1 MPRPCCTLP
10 LALLFHCVAA
20 EPALAQESEPRRHT
34 IQRTDV
40 APIIDGRLSDEVWQH
55 APAFGDFT
63 QVDPDQGAKATQQT
77 EVRVLH
83 DDEHLYLAIRC
94 YDDAPDQIRATE
106 MRRDGSTGSD
116 DSISIAIDPYASQRS
131 GYLFTLGPAGLRG
144 DALIEGDV
152 TRSAWDGI
160 WYSAVT
166 IDDEGWV
173 AEVSIPY
180 KSLSFD
186 PNRTEWLL
194 NIERTVR
201 RTNEVTRWAGARRE
215 LGVED
220 LGGAGILEGFAG
232 DMHQGLGL
240 TIKPFGV
247 LTSELDDGW
256 PDFDAGLDVF
266 YRITPEI
273 TAAITINTDF
283 AEAEVDQ
290 RRVNLSRF
298 PLFFE
303 EKRDFF
309 LEEAG
314 VFEFGGIRQSPRPF
328 FSRRIGIVNGQ
339 EKGILAGA
347 RITGRTGDVRFGVLN
362 VQMEDDDELGSK
374 NLSVGRAIVDVLDES
389 YVGVIATNGN
399 PSAKGDNQLI
409 GADFGYVNTRFMGDT
424 NLRAG
429 VFAQATRDDPD
440 AGEER
445 FGYVVGGRAQITTE
459 DWSIFGFVS
468 QVDERYRPALGFV
481 SRLGEREHI
490 ATVTRTFRP
499 EWEGVRAVDVTTG
512 GEFYT
517 DLHDTVNTL
526 EVTLIGASIE
536 TDSGDY
542 AQADFIL
549 ERDKLREPFEI
560 SDGVVIGED
569 SYHWLLLDMS
579 AGTDSSQPI
588 SGEVGLRLGE
598 FYDGTRSDYT
608 ATLAVR
614 PNTRFQGSIEGIHQD
629 INLPEG
635 DFEVDIVRARGTVQ
649 FSPDL
654 ALDTIVQWDSV
665 SDITG
670 MNTRLRWE
678 PSPGQE
684 IYVVYNES
692 YDTDENFTSLEREA
706 ILKFGATIRF

>member
-1 MPRPCCTLP
+1 MPRPCCSLP
-10 LALLFHCVAA
+10 LALLLPCATAGAA
-20 EPALAQESEPRRHT
+20 WAQDTGPRRHT
-34 IQRTDV
+34 IQRTGV
-40 APIIDGRLSDEVWQH
+40 APIIDGRLSDEVWQN
-55 APAFGDFT
+55 APVLGDFT
-63 QVDPDQGAKATQQT
+63 QVDPDLGAPATQPT
-77 EVRVLH
+77 EVRGLF

-94 YDDAPDQIRATE
+94 HDDEPGRIRATE
-106 MRRDGSTGSD
+106 MKRDGSTGSD
-116 DSISIAIDPYASQRS
+116 DFVSIAIDPYSSQRS

-144 DALIEGDV
+144 DALIEGNSIR
-152 TRSAWDGI
+152 TAWDAI

-173 AEVSIPY
+173 AEVSIPF

-201 RTNEVTRWAGARRE
+201 RTNEVTRWSGARRE

-220 LGGAGILEGFAG
+220 LGGAGIIDGFSG
-232 DMHQGLGL
+232 NMHQGYGL

-273 TAAITINTDF
+273 TAAITVNTDF

-328 FSRRIGIVNGQ
+328 FSRRIGIVNGE

-347 RITGRTGDVRFGVLN
+347 RVTGRTGNVRFGVMN
-362 VQMEDDDELGSK
+362 VQMEDDDDLGSK
-374 NLSVGRAIVDVLDES
+374 NLSVARAIVDVLDES
-389 YVGVIATNGN
+389 YLGVIATNGN
-399 PSAKGDNQLI
+399 PSARGENQLF
-409 GADFGYVNTRFMGDT
+409 GADFGYVNTSFMGDA

-440 AGEER
+440 AGEEQY
-445 FGYVVGGRAQITTE
+445 GYAVGGRAQITTE
-459 DWSIFGFVS
+459 DWSVFGFVS

-481 SRLGEREHI
+481 SRPGEREHI
-490 ATVTRTFRP
+490 ARVTRTFRP
-499 EWEGVRAVDVTTG
+499 EWEGVRAVDVSTG
-512 GEFYT
+512 GEFFT
-517 DLHDTVNTL
+517 DLKDTVNTL
-526 EVTLIGASIE
+526 EVTLIGAALE
-536 TDSGDY
+536 TDTGDFV
-542 AQADFIL
+542 AADFML
-549 ERDKLREPFEI
+549 ERDVLREPFEI
-560 SDGVVIGED
+560 SDGVVLDED
-569 SYHWLLLDMS
+569 SYHWLYVTLN
-579 AGTDSSQPI
+579 AGTDSSQPLA
-588 SGEVGLRLGE
+588 GELSLRFGE
-598 FYDGTRSDYT
+598 FYDGTRSDYS
-608 ATLAVR
+608 AIVSAR
-614 PNTRFQGSIEGIHQD
+614 PNAMFQGSVEGVYQD

-635 DFEVDIVRARGTVQ
+635 DFEVEILRARGAIQ

-654 ALDTIVQWDSV
+654 TFDTIVQWDSV

-670 MNTRLRWE
+670 LNARLRWE
-678 PSPGQE
+678 PRPGQE
-684 IYVVYNES
+684 IYIVYNES
-692 YDTDENFTSLEREA
+692 YDTDDNFSSTEREA